1 MMKLYNKKY
10 KKERG
15 DFMPLPLVA
24 GMIISGL
31 ASQLVDGVTDIATD
45 IGMDSLNNALNKIS
59 FNGTDLGSV
68 VGNQLKF
75 RASMYANST
84 IMQHSFK
91 YANKLENHLDN
102 YRDDVKTKIQQKKSS
117 AGSKVLNIAT
127 MGKLN
132 KGLSSA
138 TSEVYDE
145 ANKRFNMQ
153 IQNRNT
159 AINQAQT
166 FTQGN
171 RALKNTYDVSA
182 KRFEDLTKI
191 YDPNIIKLLNAMG
204 YMPAKGSMVGATT

>member
-1 MMKLYNKKY
+1 
-10 KKERG
+10 
-15 DFMPLPLVA
+15 MPLPLVA
-24 GMIISGL
+24 SMIISGI

-45 IGMDSLNNALNKIS
+45 IGMDALNNELNKIN
-59 FNGTDLGSV
+59 FNGSSLGSI

-75 RASMYANST
+75 RASMYANSM

-91 YANKLENHLDN
+91 YASKLENHLDT
-102 YRDDVKTKIQQKKSS
+102 YRDDVRSKIQTKKSS
-117 AGSKVLNIAT
+117 LGAKVLNAGT
-127 MGKLN
+127 GGKLN
-132 KGLSSA
+132 KALNEQS
-138 TSEVYDE
+138 TQVYDE

-182 KRFEDLTKI
+182 KRFDDMTKL
-191 YDPNIIKLLNAMG
+191 YDPNLIKLLNAMG
-204 YMPAKGSMVGATT
+204 YMPAKGSTV